1 LVARR
6 AHNPEVVGSNPISAT
21 KDRPLTL
28 FAFLEPVLTVFFFY
42 LRKFPINF
50 PYNEVFE
57 ARNNSYCLSAFKCE
71 SSHIFSG
78 GNISCGKHMGI
89 NF

>member
-1 LVARR
+1 MVARR

-28 FAFLEPVLTVFFFY
+28 FAFSGPVLTVFFFC

-57 ARNNSYCLSAFKCE
+57 ARNNHTASLHLNAKAA
-71 SSHIFSG
+71 IFSAVATSLAA
-78 GNISCGKHMGI
+78 NIWE
-89 NF
+89 